1 MAYLRGKKTM
11 NWIVGVLDVGSLT
24 ELDLLINE
32 VKEYRPFPLQNDLPE
47 IRKRVIAKQ
56 GLV

>member
-1 MAYLRGKKTM
+1 M